1 VACRTL
7 GRHWDAIVA
16 HEEELLDRLRAG
28 LAGLPGVRQL
38 SIFSDDAPRVGVV
51 SFTVEGHDPGL
62 VAAYLSAEHG
72 IGVRDGAFCA
82 HIAVQRLTGGRA
94 LRASLGL
101 GSTAE
106 HVDRLVTALR
116 QLLIRGPEARY
127 ELVDGRFAPVDDPRP
142 LPPFLTAR
150 GQ

>member
-1 VACRTL
+1 
-7 GRHWDAIVA
+7 
-16 HEEELLDRLRAG
+16 
-28 LAGLPGVRQL
+28 VRQL
-38 SIFSDDAPRVGVV
+38 SILGDDSPRVGVV

-82 HIAVQRLTGGRA
+82 HIAVHRLTGGRA

-106 HVDRLVTALR
+106 HVDRLLTALR
-116 QLLIRGPEARY
+116 HLVTRGPSWEY
-127 ELVDGRFAPVDDPRP
+127 ELVDGRFAPVGDPRP
-142 LPPFLTAR
+142 LPPFLTTR